1 MQEMQKES
9 YLLSSNY
16 GNRSKATS
24 KKNHKQRNDIYLGV
38 IMQTGRTVLYTDVP
52 EITYDNVIDVL
63 RSVIPTHE
71 TNASEIQMLL
81 NFDSGIQPITR
92 VKKSRPDI
100 DCRCVDNVANEITEF
115 ALGFQFGS
123 PMTLVQKGNKTDS
136 KVSDGITE
144 LNENYEAVH
153 IASKTQ
159 EFGRFLVIAGVAYV
173 YIDTNMDW
181 KDESDGYFT
190 ENVLDPRTTFV
201 VRSSYYTDRRVML
214 AVCYRK
220 DNSGNKYYT
229 CFSNKWRFE
238 IVNAVKITG
247 SKRRRDKDNYNHGN
261 SSGSRNVLNR
271 IPIVEY
277 IRSFDR
283 TGLWERQIPEMN
295 DLNLAIS
302 NFSNDVD
309 QNTQAIWHGNDVVF
323 PTKLVKNEDGTE
335 TEVVVKPE
343 TNEWL
348 LTYTPENGKE
358 PFVKPLAVDYDYAGM
373 LNNIITKRQLILQ
386 KCNVPQRNDN
396 SGGSTG
402 VAMSDATGWSQAETA
417 AAKQQMIID
426 GCKMEEVAVVLEA
439 IKKSPFINPDNPML
453 YLKKSDIAIN
463 VKRQKTYE
471 MSTKVNAMATL
482 LSHGFY
488 GEDVVNAIPFFD
500 DPNEVWN
507 RSKELIEK
515 YQSSIFDKSSQNQAQ
530 GGEGEQKPNSDRTM
544 QDLSDQV
551 SNSPVIDKSRTD
563 K

>member
-1 MQEMQKES
+1 
-9 YLLSSNY
+9 
-16 GNRSKATS
+16 
-24 KKNHKQRNDIYLGV
+24 
-38 IMQTGRTVLYTDVP
+38 MQTGRTVLYTDVP
-52 EITYDNVIDVL
+52 EITYDNVIGVL
-63 RSVIPTHE
+63 RSVVPVHE

-81 NFDSGIQPITR
+81 DFDSGIQPITR

-136 KVSDGITE
+136 QVSDAITE
-144 LNENYEAVH
+144 LNDNYEAVH

-159 EFGRFLVIAGVAYV
+159 EFARFLVIAGVAYV

-190 ENVLDPRTTFV
+190 EDVLDPRTTFV
-201 VRSSYYTDRRVML
+201 VRSSYYTDRRIML
-214 AVCYRK
+214 AACYRK
-220 DNSGNKYYT
+220 DSSGNKYYT
-229 CFSNKWRFE
+229 CFSDKWRFE

-247 SKRRRDKDNYNHGN
+247 SKRRKDKDNYNHGN
-261 SSGSRNVLNR
+261 SSGSGNVLNR

-335 TEVVVKPE
+335 TEVTVKPE

-507 RSKELIEK
+507 RSKKLIEK
-515 YQSSIFDKSSQNQAQ
+515 YQKSIFEKTTQNQAQNQAQ
-530 GGEGEQKPNSDRTM
+530 GGEGEQKPNSDRMM

>member
-1 MQEMQKES
+1 
-9 YLLSSNY
+9 
-16 GNRSKATS
+16 
-24 KKNHKQRNDIYLGV
+24 
-38 IMQTGRTVLYTDVP
+38 MQTGRTVLYTDVP
-52 EITYDNVIDVL
+52 EITYDNVIKVL
-63 RSVIPTHE
+63 EEVIPYHE
-71 TNASEIQMLL
+71 KNAYDIQKLL
-81 NFDSGIQPITR
+81 DFDSGDQPITR

-123 PMTLVQKGNKTDS
+123 PMTLVQKGNVSNS
-136 KVSDGITE
+136 KISDAITE
-144 LNENYEAVH
+144 LNANYEAIH

-159 EFGRFLVIAGVAYV
+159 EFARFLVITGVAYV

-190 ENVLDPRTTFV
+190 EDVLDPRATFV
-201 VRSSYYTDRRVML
+201 VRSSYYTDRRIML
-214 AVCYRK
+214 ACSYRK
-220 DNSGNKYYT
+220 DSLGNKHYT
-229 CFSNKWRFE
+229 LFSDKYRFE
-238 IVNAVKITG
+238 ILNAVKIVDY
-247 SKRRRDKDNYNHGN
+247 KERNEKNLYQHENQ
-261 SSGSRNVLNR
+261 SGIKNILNR

-277 IRSFDR
+277 IRSYDR

-309 QNTQAIWHGNDVVF
+309 QNTQAIWHGNDIEF
-323 PTKLVKNEDGTE
+323 PSKKIINSDGTE
-335 TEVVVKPE
+335 TEVPIKPE

-348 LTYTPENGKE
+348 LTYTPESGKE
-358 PFVKPLAVDYDYAGM
+358 PFVKPLAVEYDYAGM

-439 IKKSPFINPDNPML
+439 IKRSPFIEPDNPML
-453 YLKKSDIAIN
+453 SLKKSDIAIN

-507 RSKELIEK
+507 RSKKLIEK
-515 YQSSIFDKSSQNQAQ
+515 YQSSIFDKTSQNHAQ
-530 GGEGEQKPNSDRTM
+530 GGEGEQKPNSERTM
-544 QDLSDQV
+544 QDLSDQI